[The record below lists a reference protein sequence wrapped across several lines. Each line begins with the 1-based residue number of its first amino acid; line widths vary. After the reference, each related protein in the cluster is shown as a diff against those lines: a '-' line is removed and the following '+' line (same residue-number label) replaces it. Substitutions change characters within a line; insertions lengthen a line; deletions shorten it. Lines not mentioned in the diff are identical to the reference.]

1 MVRYGKEQ
9 RDGAVGLYIRYERC
23 AVDVIH
29 ELGYPGRGM
38 LPVLAGSKEA
48 HVTETSGEK
57 PPTAGEGGGGKPAR
71 SSCARRSRTADAAAG
86 TSASIWSWK
95 AWASGYPPDGSCG

>member
-23 AVDVIH
+23 AVAVIH

-57 PPTAGEGGGGKPAR
+57 PPTAGEGEPAR

-86 TSASIWSWK
+86 TSASIWSW
-95 AWASGYPPDGSCG
+95 AGRRRSGPAGSPAG

>member
-57 PPTAGEGGGGKPAR
+57 PPTAGEGGKPAR

>member
-57 PPTAGEGGGGKPAR
+57 PPTAGEGGGKPAR

>member
-23 AVDVIH
+23 TVDVIH

-57 PPTAGEGGGGKPAR
+57 PPTAGEGEPAR